1 MTAQPSNQLAL
12 ELEAT
17 QGHRSTP
24 WQRLFRNPWAVVG
37 IVFLSIVVLAALLAP
52 QISPYTPDAQD
63 LFNRLAGP
71 SPQHVLGTDEIGR
84 DMLSRLIY
92 GARITLVLGVGST
105 VLGALV
111 GVTLGVVGGFYGG
124 ATDQFITF
132 FIDTLMCFP
141 GLLLALLIIGVLGAG
156 TTNVL
161 IAIAIYQVPTF
172 GRLVRGNVLSL
183 RERDYVEAARAAGA
197 GSLRQM
203 FVHVLRNTWSTIIVV
218 GTLALPGAI
227 LTEAALS
234 FLGLGVKPP
243 TPEWGSMVS
252 TGQTYMDQSAGE
264 VLFPGLAIFFTALSF
279 NFLGDA
285 LSDALDPKR
294 ID

>member
-1 MTAQPSNQLAL
+1 LSARPVTA
-12 ELEAT
+12 EAAAT
-17 QGHRSTP
+17 RPARRSGP
-24 WQRLFRNPWAVVG
+24 WRRLRRNPWAVAG
-37 IVFLSIVVLAALLAP
+37 MVFLAVVVLAALLAP
-52 QISPYTPDAQD
+52 VISPYAPDAQD
-63 LFNRLAGP
+63 LFNRLSGP
-71 SPQHVLGTDEIGR
+71 SAQHVLGTDELGR
-84 DMLSRLIY
+84 DMLTRLIY
-92 GARITLVLGVGST
+92 GARITLVLGLGST
-105 VLGALV
+105 LLGAAV
-111 GVTLGVVGGFYGG
+111 GVAMGVIGGFYGG
-124 ATDQFITF
+124 LADQVVTF
-132 FIDTLMCFP
+132 VIDTLMCFP

-156 TTNVL
+156 TANVL
-161 IAIAIYQVPTF
+161 IAIALYQVPTF

-183 RERDYVEAARAAGA
+183 REREYVEAARAAGA

-203 FVHVLRNTWSTIIVV
+203 LVHVLANTWSTIIVV

-252 TGQTYMDQSAGE
+252 TGEVYMGQSPGE
-264 VLFPGLAIFFTALSF
+264 VLFPGLAIFFTALAF

-294 ID
+294 TD